1 MLNNTK
7 QNYKQKYKVKFL
19 HECSFIEGSSSVAW
33 SKFLEA
39 HFNVMKKS
47 TTRGGPPIKLI
58 YFAFMNVSET
68 I

>member
-1 MLNNTK
+1 MN
-7 QNYKQKYKVKFL
+7 
-19 HECSFIEGSSSVAW
+19 CSFIEGSSSVAW
-33 SKFLEA
+33 SKFQCDEEI
-39 HFNVMKKS
+39 KKS